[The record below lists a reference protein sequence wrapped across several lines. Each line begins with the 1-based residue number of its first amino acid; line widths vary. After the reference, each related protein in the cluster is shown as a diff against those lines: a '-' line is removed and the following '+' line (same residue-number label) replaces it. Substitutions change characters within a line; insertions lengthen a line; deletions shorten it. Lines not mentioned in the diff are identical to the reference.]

1 MIHRETEITEVVI
14 VINESWCG
22 KLTEAVEHVKA
33 VGLEVFSTDDDEG
46 VVTGSIESYKLG
58 ALEKVPSVN
67 YVRMVQTYIA
77 DFPVKEG
84 DDSGSVDEDENEA
97 V

>member
-14 VINESWCG
+14 VINEAWCG
-22 KLTEAVEHVKA
+22 KLNESVEQLKA
-33 VGLEVFSTDDDEG
+33 VGLEVFTTDDDEG
-46 VVTGSIESYKLG
+46 VVTGSIESQKLPV
-58 ALEKVPSVN
+58 LEKVASVN

-84 DDSGSVDEDENEA
+84 DDSASIDEDENEA

>member
-14 VINESWCG
+14 VISESFCE
-22 KLTEAVEHVKA
+22 KLTEAVEQLKA
-33 VGLEVFSTDDDEG
+33 VGLEVFSIDDEEG
-46 VVTGSIESYKLG
+46 VVTGSIESHKLG
-58 ALEKVPSVN
+58 ILEKVTCVN

-84 DDSGSVDEDENEA
+84 DDSASIDEDENEA
-97 V
+97 I

>member
-14 VINESWCG
+14 VLSEAFG
-22 KLTEAVEHVKA
+22 EKLDEAGEQLKG
-33 VGLEVFSTDDDEG
+33 VGLEIFSTDPDEG
-46 VVTGSIESYKLG
+46 VVSGSIESYKLPQ
-58 ALEKVPSVN
+58 LEKAPCVN

-84 DDSGSVDEDENEA
+84 ADSDSVDEDENEA